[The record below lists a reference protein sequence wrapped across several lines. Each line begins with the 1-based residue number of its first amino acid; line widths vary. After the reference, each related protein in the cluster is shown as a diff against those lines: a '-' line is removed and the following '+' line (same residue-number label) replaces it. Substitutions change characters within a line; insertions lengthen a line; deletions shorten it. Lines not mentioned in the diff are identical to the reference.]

1 VISGQ
6 HTCASRARVQACVR
20 APARAHAREACFG
33 SEITRFGAHQAFSDL
48 NSIFWGEKK
57 EKVCFEIG
65 ERFSAGPNKIEF
77 TQLFG
82 QPNLE
87 LRSKSGQLD
96 EIGASSQFCLT
107 Y

>member
-1 VISGQ
+1 M
-6 HTCASRARVQACVR
+6 HACVR
-20 APARAHAREACFG
+20 APARARAREACFG
-33 SEITRFGAHQAFSDL
+33 SEIISFGAHQAFSDL
-48 NSIFWGEKK
+48 IPIFWGEKK

-65 ERFSAGPNKIEF
+65 KRFSAGPNEIEF

-87 LRSKSGQLD
+87 LRSESGQLD